1 MRITRVQSLRISAKT
16 LPTLELQLIHRVG
29 ILLSTISDH
38 RRHSFILMAFQFY
51 TSKVLG
57 GGQEILEQL
66 GAQVGGNSLVVQGGS
81 VKWYA
86 HGGIQLVK
94 HLSFQLK
101 PLDVKFFHFSGGQGV
116 AGVAPATKLALAVLL
131 PNDDVHVCLASGETH
146 DIHLPCPV
154 RAMIALSQGLLFQR
168 DAYSTEMRMQFL
180 LLSNPLAPF
189 TAVRYHERYIPL
201 LDTFGEV

>member
-1 MRITRVQSLRISAKT
+1 
-16 LPTLELQLIHRVG
+16 
-29 ILLSTISDH
+29 LSTISDH
-38 RRHSFILMAFQFY
+38 RRHSFTFMAFQFY

-66 GAQVGGNSLVVQGGS
+66 GAQVDGNSLVVQGSS

-101 PLDVKFFHFSGGQGV
+101 PLDAKFFHFSGGQGV
-116 AGVAPATKLALAVLL
+116 AGVSPATKLALAVLL

-168 DAYSTEMRMQFL
+168 DAYSTEVRTQFL